1 MVVITL
7 NGKKLLIRAKYRKM
21 VKNCL
26 KPIAFFI
33 IMLNNQKIKVTD
45 LRGRGSMTEKVWL
58 KNYPA
63 EIPHEIDI
71 PEIPVHQFL
80 TDAYKANPGKIA
92 IHFMGKELTYKEL
105 YESALKFAN
114 YLQGLGVEKGDRI
127 AIMLPNC
134 PQAVIA
140 YYGIMYAGGIVVQ
153 TNPLYTER
161 ELQYQMADSGAKVI
175 LGLDIL
181 YPRITKI
188 LKETQIENVII
199 TGIKDYLP
207 FPKNLVYP
215 FIQKKQYGFSV
226 KVEHSGMNHLFV
238 EIMRSAPLKEIT
250 VPFDF
255 EEDLALLQYTGGTTG
270 FPKGVM
276 LTHKNLI
283 ANTMMCNA
291 WLYKCEEGKEVVL
304 GILPFFHVY
313 GMTTVLILSV
323 MTKNKM
329 VLMPKFDVED
339 TLKTIDKQKPTLFPG
354 APTIYIGL
362 LNHPDIGKYNLSSI
376 KACLSGSAPL
386 PVEVQERFE
395 TITGGKLVE
404 GYGLTE
410 TSPVTHANF
419 IWGERISGS
428 VGIPWPN
435 TDSVILRSG
444 ETEILPPGEMGEIAI
459 KGPQVM
465 KGYWNRPEDTAMS
478 FADGWFLTGD
488 LGYMDEN
495 GYFYIVDRKKDMIIA
510 GGYNIYPREVEEIL
524 YEHEAIQEC
533 VVAGIPDPYRGETVK
548 AYIVLKEGHSVT
560 EKELNEYCRQNLAAY
575 KVPRAYEF
583 RTELPKTA
591 VGKILRRTLVE
602 EEKAKLA
609 AEKEA
614 K

>member
-1 MVVITL
+1 
-7 NGKKLLIRAKYRKM
+7 
-21 VKNCL
+21 
-26 KPIAFFI
+26 
-33 IMLNNQKIKVTD
+33 
-45 LRGRGSMTEKVWL
+45 MTEKVWL

-71 PEIPVHQFL
+71 PKMPVHQFL
-80 TDAYKANPGKIA
+80 TDAYKANPTKIA

-114 YLQGLGVEKGDRI
+114 YLQNLGVEKGDRI
-127 AIMLPNC
+127 AVMLPNC
-134 PQAVIA
+134 PQSVIA
-140 YYGIMYAGGIVVQ
+140 YYGILYAGGVVVQ

-161 ELQYQMADSGAKVI
+161 ELQYQMADSGAKII
-175 LGLDIL
+175 LSLDIL

-283 ANTMMCNA
+283 ANTMMCDA
-291 WLYKCEEGKEVVL
+291 WLYKCEDGQEIVL

-323 MTKNKM
+323 MKKSKM

-354 APTIYIGL
+354 APTMYIGL

-386 PVEVQERFE
+386 PLEVQERFE
-395 TITGGKLVE
+395 AITGGKLVE

-419 IWGERISGS
+419 IWDERVTGS

-444 ETEILPPGEMGEIAI
+444 EATPLPPGEMGEIAI

-465 KGYWNRPEDTAMS
+465 KGYWNRPEDTAMT

-495 GYFYIVDRKKDMIIA
+495 GYFFIVDRKKDMIIA

-524 YEHEAIQEC
+524 YEHDAIQEC

-548 AYIVLKEGHSVT
+548 AYIVLKEGHSAT
-560 EKELNEYCRQNLAAY
+560 EKELNDYCRKNLAAY